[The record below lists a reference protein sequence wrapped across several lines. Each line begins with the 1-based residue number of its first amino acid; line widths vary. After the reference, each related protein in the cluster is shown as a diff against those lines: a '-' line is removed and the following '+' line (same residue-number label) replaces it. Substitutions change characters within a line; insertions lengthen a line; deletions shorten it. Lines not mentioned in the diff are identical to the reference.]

1 MYSVNIKEAS
11 QDFTRRQI
19 VKIMDSDAVTP
30 FNSVVEEGSDFV
42 ITPTGYA
49 ILEVHNDKA
58 KGDKDYTRYVIVA
71 EEGLYS
77 TSSEPF
83 FTKFSSIFD
92 QMMFEEDFQLGVT
105 LKPSK
110 NYNGCYL
117 TCYCV

>member
-1 MYSVNIKEAS
+1 MYSVNIREAS
-11 QDFTRRQI
+11 QEFTKRQI

-30 FNSVVEEGSDFV
+30 FNNVVEEGSDFV

-77 TSSEPF
+77 TSSESF
-83 FTKFSSIFD
+83 FTKFNSIFE
-92 QMMFEEDFQLGVT
+92 QMVGEEGFQLGVT

-110 NYNGCYL
+110 NYSGCYL
-117 TCYCV
+117 TCYCI